1 MSRKTEYEYDEVDK
15 KFVKAI
21 NKIDDAIAD
30 QRVAGGKRVDEYVR
44 AKGGIQYGE
53 ATIET
58 IAQHPDIQVRGET
71 LRRWWALY
79 RIYQEMGE
87 EILAVYPR
95 VRARDYYALSR
106 ILDAAILT
114 GAGESQGD
122 ARRRTIM
129 EVVGS
134 IVARRKKGNIP
145 CGEVS
150 TMVTKV
156 IDAGAADNVIKKKDP
171 EEKPDRRS
179 KIAKAISFDNI
190 KDAVTYLENFSAPEH
205 LASASINNAKLCLEF
220 NRLADSLGRLA
231 DHLARKG
238 DKEAVREKIR
248 SLRCKLDEIE
258 TILGSDSVTW
268 TVNSDTGVN
277 IEAGHAN

>member
-1 MSRKTEYEYDEVDK
+1 MSRKTDCEYDDTDK
-15 KFVKAI
+15 KFVQAI
-21 NKIDDAIAD
+21 NKIDDEIID

-44 AKGGIQYGE
+44 EKGGIQYGE

-58 IAQHPDIQVRGET
+58 IAQHPDIHVRGET

-87 EILAVYPR
+87 EILAVYPK

-114 GAGESQGD
+114 RDGESQED

-190 KDAVTYLENFSAPEH
+190 KDAVKYLENFSDPEH
-205 LASASINNAKLCLEF
+205 LESASINIAELCLEF

-248 SLRCKLDEIE
+248 SLRCKLNEIE

-268 TVNSDTGVN
+268 AQDPHTGVN

>member
-1 MSRKTEYEYDEVDK
+1 MSRKTDCEYDDTDK
-15 KFVKAI
+15 KFVQAI
-21 NKIDDAIAD
+21 NKIDDEIID

-44 AKGGIQYGE
+44 EKGGIQYGE

-58 IAQHPDIQVRGET
+58 IAQHPDIHVRGET

-87 EILAVYPR
+87 EILAVYPK

-114 GAGESQGD
+114 RDGESQED

-156 IDAGAADNVIKKKDP
+156 IDAGAADNVIKKKDS

-190 KDAVTYLENFSAPEH
+190 KDAVTYLENFSAPTH
-205 LASASINNAKLCLEF
+205 LESASINNAELCREF
-220 NRLADSLGRLA
+220 NRLADSFLRLA
-231 DHLARKG
+231 DHLARAG
-238 DKEAVREKIR
+238 REVDVHDRFEFVRRKMA
-248 SLRCKLDEIE
+248 EIE
-258 TILGSDSVTW
+258 AKLEPSSVTW
-268 TVNSDTGVN
+268 AEDCHTGVK
-277 IEAGHAN
+277 IGAGHAN

>member
-1 MSRKTEYEYDEVDK
+1 MSRKTDYEYDEMDNR
-15 KFVKAI
+15 FVKAI
-21 NKIDDAIAD
+21 NKIDDEIID

-58 IAQHPDIQVRGET
+58 IAQHPDIHVRGET

-114 GAGESQGD
+114 REGESQEA

-129 EVVGS
+129 EIVGV
-134 IVARRKKGNIP
+134 IAARRKNGRMSCDDVNK
-145 CGEVS
+145 
-150 TMVTKV
+150 MVTKV
-156 IDAGAADNVIKKKDP
+156 IDAGATDNVIKEKDT

-190 KDAVTYLENFSAPEH
+190 KDAVKYLVNFSDPEH
-205 LASASINNAKLCLEF
+205 LASASINIAELCREF

-258 TILGSDSVTW
+258 SKLEPDSVTW
-268 TVNSDTGVN
+268 TVNPDTSVKIG
-277 IEAGHAN
+277 AGHAN

>member
-1 MSRKTEYEYDEVDK
+1 MSRKTDYEYDEMDNR
-15 KFVKAI
+15 FVKAI
-21 NKIDDAIAD
+21 NKIDDHIAD

-44 AKGGIQYGE
+44 EKGGIQYGE

-58 IAQHPDIQVRGET
+58 IAQHPDIHVRGET

-87 EILAVYPR
+87 EILAVYPK

-114 GAGESQGD
+114 RDGESQED

-190 KDAVTYLENFSAPEH
+190 KDAVKYLENFSDPEH
-205 LASASINNAKLCLEF
+205 LESASINIAELCLEF

-268 TVNSDTGVN
+268 TVNPDTGV
-277 IEAGHAN
+277 IIGAGHAN

>member
-1 MSRKTEYEYDEVDK
+1 MSRKTDCEYDDTDK
-15 KFVKAI
+15 KFVQAI
-21 NKIDDAIAD
+21 NKIDDEIID

-44 AKGGIQYGE
+44 EKGGIQYGE

-58 IAQHPDIQVRGET
+58 IAQHPDIHVRGET

-87 EILAVYPR
+87 EILAVYPK

-114 GAGESQGD
+114 RDGESQED

-190 KDAVTYLENFSAPEH
+190 KDAVKYLENFSDPEH
-205 LASASINNAKLCLEF
+205 LESASINIAELCLEF

-268 TVNSDTGVN
+268 TVNPDTGV
-277 IEAGHAN
+277 IIGAGHAN